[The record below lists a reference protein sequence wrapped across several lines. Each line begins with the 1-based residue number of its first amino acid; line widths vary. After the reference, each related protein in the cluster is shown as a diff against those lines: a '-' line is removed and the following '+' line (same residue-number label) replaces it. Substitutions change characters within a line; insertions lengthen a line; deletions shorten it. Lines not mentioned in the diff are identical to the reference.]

1 MSKDKGGKSEGLMIL
16 HRCTLHGGRFEWT
29 CYAILTSPSM
39 TLRSPAPAVLISQA
53 QKRQYPE
60 FVVDLV
66 RLLGRL
72 PLPSFTTG
80 KGLRGQEALLLSP
93 PWMFLVA
100 LLAAMIPRAI
110 NGQRW
115 YEQTFGAR
123 WRDSGRRGG
132 RWVCLPGLL

>member
-1 MSKDKGGKSEGLMIL
+1 
-16 HRCTLHGGRFEWT
+16 
-29 CYAILTSPSM
+29 
-39 TLRSPAPAVLISQA
+39 VLISQA
-53 QKRQYPE
+53 QKRQYPG

-72 PLPSFTTG
+72 PIPPFTTS
-80 KGLRGQEALLLSP
+80 KGLREQEALLLSP

-132 RWVCLPGLL
+132 RWVCLPGVL

>member
-1 MSKDKGGKSEGLMIL
+1 MTL
-16 HRCTLHGGRFEWT
+16 HRFTFYGGRFEWT
-29 CYAILTSPSM
+29 CYAILTSPAL
-39 TLRSPAPAVLISQA
+39 TLQSPAPALLVSQA
-53 QKRQYPE
+53 QKRQYPG

-66 RLLGRL
+66 RVLGRL
-72 PLPSFTTG
+72 PFPSFTTN

-93 PWMFLVA
+93 PWTFLVA

-123 WRDSGRRGG
+123 WRDSGRKGG